1 MSNFMPQEK
10 RLTIRSVVLRR
21 IAEHSSVQISAINR
35 EFQLRSALLYYLYA
49 SLRVY
54 RVPEEK
60 IQKAVA
66 FTEQLDLSAI
76 AQQTVQQ
83 MITSLELLSAA

>member
-1 MSNFMPQEK
+1 MLDMASSGIMWRYMSMAGSKELSITT
-10 RLTIRSVVLRR
+10 RIR
-21 IAEHSSVQISAINR
+21 H
-35 EFQLRSALLYYLYA
+35 YLYA